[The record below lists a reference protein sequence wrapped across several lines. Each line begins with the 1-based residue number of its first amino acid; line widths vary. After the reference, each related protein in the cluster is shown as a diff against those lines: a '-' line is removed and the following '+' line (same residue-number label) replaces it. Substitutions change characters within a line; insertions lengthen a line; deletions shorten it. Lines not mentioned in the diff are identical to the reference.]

1 MLKKL
6 MLVGLLMSNNVY
18 TMSPEDIKPEP
29 QSSANLYVKTAC
41 NIALMIAFHFALGA
55 FGGSCVAPD
64 VACSAGN

>member
-1 MLKKL
+1 MFKKL
-6 MLVGLLMSNNVY
+6 LIVGLLMSNNVY

-29 QSSANLYVKTAC
+29 QSSANLYIATAYK
-41 NIALMIAFHFALGA
+41 IALVIAFHAILGA